1 MMGSKQRFMKP
12 LECVL
17 TETEKQTYSV
27 NLADSCVKKAGLI
40 EEKKAVSAGF
50 NEQIKSLDETIEQK
64 SLAVHNGSEIRDV
77 MCHYVF
83 DRIRGKAEL
92 IREDT
97 GEIVE
102 IREMMESEYQEE
114 LEL

>member
-1 MMGSKQRFMKP
+1 MGSKLRFQKP

-17 TETEKQTYSV
+17 TEHEKQQYAV
-27 NLADSCVKKAGLI
+27 NLADSCVKKAGLM
-40 EEKKAVSAGF
+40 EEKKAMSSGF
-50 NEQIKSLDETIEQK
+50 NEQIKQLDETIEQK

-83 DRIRGKAEL
+83 DHDNGKAEL

-102 IREMMESEYQEE
+102 IRDMMKDEYQQE